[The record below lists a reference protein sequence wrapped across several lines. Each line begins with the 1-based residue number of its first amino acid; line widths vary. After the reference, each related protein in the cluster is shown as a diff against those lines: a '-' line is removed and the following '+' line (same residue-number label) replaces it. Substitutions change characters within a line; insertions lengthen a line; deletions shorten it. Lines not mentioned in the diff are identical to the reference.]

1 MFPFLKRINFSLYIY
16 VDNLYPFF
24 SEQTMPAESVSLRKG
39 GNSSV
44 GSGKGKAEET
54 QGGTPTRRI
63 PGVGIAGFE
72 SCAKQAVEQ
81 VVNVCIC
88 KCM

>member
-1 MFPFLKRINFSLYIY
+1 MLPFLKSTNFSLYIY
-16 VDNLYPFF
+16 VDNLYPVP
-24 SEQTMPAESVSLRKG
+24 EQTMPAESVSLRKG

-54 QGGTPTRRI
+54 QGGTPTPRI

-72 SCAKQAVEQ
+72 SSAKQAVEQ
-81 VVNVCIC
+81 IMNVSVC
-88 KCM
+88 KCT